1 MTSSLKHTLSSLLLC
16 LHIPPM
22 IKSIFV
28 EHIAYKMLHTWKI
41 RPSGEYVDADR
52 SYPVPIEVMVV
63 EFKLVL

>member
-1 MTSSLKHTLSSLLLC
+1 
-16 LHIPPM
+16 M